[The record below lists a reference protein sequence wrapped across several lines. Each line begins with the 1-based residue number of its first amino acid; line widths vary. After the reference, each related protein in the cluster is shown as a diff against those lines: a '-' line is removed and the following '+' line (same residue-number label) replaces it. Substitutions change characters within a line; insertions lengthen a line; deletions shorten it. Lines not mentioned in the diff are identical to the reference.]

1 MSCIAH
7 CELLCACCLRDD
19 ECFRVFPSCF
29 VLRQKT
35 CGAPLLRPADP
46 HVTLK
51 THEVVDHFQTK
62 GSSYPAGTDGSPTP
76 KLFERTKEVSNRKK
90 KKKKK
95 STTTCILPH
104 PPSASSPVGPSGAV
118 ADACSKC
125 ASLAWEAF
133 WRADDIVPL
142 VSFYSSRNLFLGIL
156 TFNAHSHQNQ

>member
-1 MSCIAH
+1 MKIID
-7 CELLCACCLRDD
+7 CEILCACCLRDD

-62 GSSYPAGTDGSPTP
+62 GSSYPTGTDGSPTP

-95 STTTCILPH
+95 IYNNVYPPPPTFSILTRRSLRGGGGRVQQVCL
-104 PPSASSPVGPSGAV
+104 PSLGSFLESRRH
-118 ADACSKC
+118 C
-125 ASLAWEAF
+125 ASGEL
-133 WRADDIVPL
+133 
-142 VSFYSSRNLFLGIL
+142 LFE
-156 TFNAHSHQNQ
+156 S